1 MAADPAM
8 SWSVD
13 AQNHLLARQA
23 VMPRWLLWVAAKEF
37 GTLTAAPVGLWTG
50 EDNLTFTIGGASR
63 VYQGALS
70 RFEIEPITYGTGLDV
85 RTLQITLAAN
95 APETED
101 LVRGFVIRLAAVELH
116 LALLDPVTTDLI
128 DVQPMFRGFINRA
141 PLSTPAMGGGDS
153 VTLELVSRLRTL
165 ALPGPALKKTDSAMR
180 LREATDSFRQYGS
193 IATEVQ
199 TEWVKS

>member
-1 MAADPAM
+1 M

>member
-1 MAADPAM
+1 M

-13 AQNHLLARQA
+13 AQNHLLARSA

-37 GTLTAAPVGLWTG
+37 GTLTAAPVGLWNG

-153 VTLELVSRLRTL
+153 VTLELVSRMRTL